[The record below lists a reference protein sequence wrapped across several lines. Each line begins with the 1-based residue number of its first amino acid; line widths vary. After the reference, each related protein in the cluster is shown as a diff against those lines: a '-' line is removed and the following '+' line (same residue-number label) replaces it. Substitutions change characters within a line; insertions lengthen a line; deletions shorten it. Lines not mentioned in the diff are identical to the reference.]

1 MISFGIKDVI
11 TSNRI
16 TRNQA
21 TIHQGAQMSTFF
33 NSPTQRQVDIGLTI
47 LRVVLG
53 VIFIAHGGQKLFVY
67 GFDGV
72 AGAFGQ
78 MGVPAPGLVGPAI
91 ALIEFFGGFA
101 IVLGLLTRV
110 AALGI
115 GFTMIGA
122 IFLVHL
128 TAGFFAPNGI
138 EFPLALL
145 AAAATLVVTG
155 AGGDSLDA
163 LIGRRQPALPGAA
176 DIQARV
182 RRAA

>member
-1 MISFGIKDVI
+1 MFSVF
-11 TSNRI
+11 R
-16 TRNQA
+16 
-21 TIHQGAQMSTFF
+21 
-33 NSPTQRQVDIGLTI
+33 SPSPRQVDIGLTI

-53 VIFIAHGGQKLFVY
+53 AIFIAHGGQKLFVF
-67 GFDGV
+67 GFEGV

-78 MGVPAPGLVGPAI
+78 MGVPAAGIVGPAI
-91 ALIEFFGGFA
+91 ALIEFFGGIA
-101 IVLGLLTRV
+101 LALGLLTRL

-115 GFTMIGA
+115 GSTMIGA

-128 TAGFFAPNGI
+128 PAGFFAPNGI

-155 AGGDSLDA
+155 AGRYSLDGF
-163 LIGRRQPALPGAA
+163 IGSRAAATVPARS
-176 DIQARV
+176 ARPQF

>member
-1 MISFGIKDVI
+1 
-11 TSNRI
+11 
-16 TRNQA
+16 
-21 TIHQGAQMSTFF
+21 MSSLF

-67 GFDGV
+67 GFAGV

-78 MGVPAPGLVGPAI
+78 MGVPAAAFVGPAI
-91 ALIEFFGGFA
+91 ALIEFFGGIA
-101 IVLGLLTRV
+101 LALGLLTRL

-115 GFTMIGA
+115 GLTMIGA
-122 IFLVHL
+122 IVLVHL
-128 TAGFFAPNGI
+128 PAGFFAPNGI

-145 AAAATLVVTG
+145 SAAATLVVTG
-155 AGGDSLDA
+155 AGKYSLDA
-163 LIGRRQPALPGAA
+163 LIARRQPVAA
-176 DIQARV
+176 RTGGVQYPF

>member
-1 MISFGIKDVI
+1 
-11 TSNRI
+11 
-16 TRNQA
+16 
-21 TIHQGAQMSTFF
+21 MSSLFK
-33 NSPTQRQVDIGLTI
+33 SPTQRQIDIGLTI

-78 MGVPAPGLVGPAI
+78 MGVPAPALVGPAI
-91 ALIEFFGGFA
+91 ALIEFFGGIA
-101 IVLGLLTRV
+101 LTLGLLTRL

-115 GFTMIGA
+115 GSTMIGA
-122 IFLVHL
+122 ILLVHL
-128 TAGFFAPNGI
+128 PAGFFAPNGI

-155 AGGDSLDA
+155 AGKFSLDA
-163 LIGRRQPALPGAA
+163 LIARAQPATAPGAEG
-176 DIQARV
+176 QPRV